1 MSELGVD
8 PLGVAS
14 SVVQSSPPNGA
25 RHELLTRNGI
35 QAATLSPVVQF
46 GPPDVAHRHLAE
58 WNGIQAD
65 TVEIVS
71 REPYEYGYKASHHLL
86 IMSEHA
92 QRDEGETLIEGLPK
106 STLREFS
113 HKLSLVPAG
122 HQFFG
127 WIKPRI
133 SVRVTYFYIDSRG
146 PLLDP
151 DLGFAETE
159 FKPRLFFFDKDLWE
173 TAAKL
178 KALSENSN
186 PGERQYAE
194 ALSIVLA
201 HELLRLNNDV
211 VRKQEYVRGGLAGW
225 QQKKVAQYIEEHLLE
240 DIPLAQLA
248 EVARLSPY
256 HFVRAFKQSFGLPPH
271 RYLSKLRM
279 NEAKALLA
287 DPTLSV
293 TQIGVNLGFSETSS
307 FTTAFRK
314 HTGLTPTAYRRSLQ

>member
-1 MSELGVD
+1 MNEPGIDPMSA
-8 PLGVAS
+8 AS
-14 SVVQSSPPNGA
+14 S
-25 RHELLTRNGI
+25 
-35 QAATLSPVVQF
+35 VVQF

-71 REPYEYGYKASHHLL
+71 REPYEYGFKASHHLL

-127 WIKPRI
+127 WIKPRT
-133 SVRVTYFYIDSRG
+133 SVRVTYFYIDPRG
-146 PLLDP
+146 PSLDP
-151 DLGFAETE
+151 ELGFADTE

-178 KALSENSN
+178 KSLSQNSN

-201 HELLRLNNDV
+201 HELLRLNNNNGV
-211 VRKQEYVRGGLAGW
+211 VHKQEYVRGGLAGW

-248 EVARLSPY
+248 QVARLSPY

-279 NEAKALLA
+279 DEAKALLA
-287 DPTLSV
+287 DPARSV

-314 HTGLTPTAYRRSLQ
+314 HTGVTPTAYRRSLQ